1 VGDRKNVIWF
11 LVGLSILEALLIIQL
26 LQDGAEMNARQQYLI
41 EQNALLQEARNA
53 ERRLYEMRERTFD
66 VCSNMMRTTFN
77 RLGLLRPEGIGVSVL
92 EALSIQTGG
101 S

>member
-1 VGDRKNVIWF
+1 VRDRKNVVWF
-11 LVGLSILEALLIIQL
+11 FVGASILEALLIVHL
-26 LQDGAEMNARQQYLI
+26 LREGFEMQARQQYLI
-41 EQNALLQEARNA
+41 EQNALLQEVRNA